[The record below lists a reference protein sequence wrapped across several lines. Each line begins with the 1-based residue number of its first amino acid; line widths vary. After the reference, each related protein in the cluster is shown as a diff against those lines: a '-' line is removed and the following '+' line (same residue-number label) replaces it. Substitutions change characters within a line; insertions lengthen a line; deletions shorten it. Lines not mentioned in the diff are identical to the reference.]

1 MSSVQN
7 GSSFKI
13 RTDIKKYNKPV
24 DCQKRNA
31 IYCIYCNMLPMQYIG
46 EKDRLLQLRFSEHRG
61 YVNNRH
67 LKKSTGYHFNL
78 PGHSI
83 STMEVTIVE
92 KLFNLDAK
100 FRKTREKLFIQKF
113 NTKHK
118 GLNRN
123 S

>member
-67 LKKSTGYHFNL
+67 LKNCYFKKICLARLLVILRSHTPFMFTGSLKAIQDMILLYTSTSYMSK
-78 PGHSI
+78 PQE
-83 STMEVTIVE
+83 TV
-92 KLFNLDAK
+92 DD
-100 FRKTREKLFIQKF
+100 
-113 NTKHK
+113 
-118 GLNRN
+118 
-123 S
+123 